1 MQMFRE
7 SDILHLHGEEVV
19 GRAGHVHCYLERTSL
34 GNIGRTCN
42 ADHPKLAKLLPV
54 PSSMEA
60 HHADIGRAVDT
71 LEVNIPPL
79 VTAEYWV

>member
-1 MQMFRE
+1 MGELAMCIATLRE
-7 SDILHLHGEEVV
+7 LVLAILG
-19 GRAGHVHCYLERTSL
+19 GPA
-34 GNIGRTCN
+34 CN

-60 HHADIGRAVDT
+60 HHADIGTAVDT